1 MKKTKIL
8 IADDHSLMRMGLKA
22 MLSVQPD
29 MSVVGE
35 AGDGISA
42 ISIAEEL
49 SPDVVIMDL
58 KMPVLNGSEATKRIL
73 VRHPQIK
80 VIILTSFG
88 DDVELLHAIRN
99 GAVGIQF
106 KEDPEENL
114 IQTIHAVLLGEKCI
128 PESLRCQAAE
138 SVNLPQLT
146 RKQSEILHSVSR
158 GLTNKDIARMF
169 GISEV
174 GVQKHLK
181 LIFTKIGAA
190 NRSEAIGIALRK
202 HLLKI

>member
-88 DDVELLHAIRN
+88 DNVELLHAIRN

-114 IQTIHAVLLGEKCI
+114 IQTIHAVLQGEKCI